1 MEIILY
7 HFFSG
12 NRKAEICGD
21 VVVYLVKSYK
31 SMECNMSWKVH
42 FLDSHLDSFLENLG
56 QWAIG
61 RRAIRGHLHHEK
73 AVPNQVES
81 HYAGLL
87 LPDT

>member
-31 SMECNMSWKVH
+31 SMECNMS
-42 FLDSHLDSFLENLG
+42 
-56 QWAIG
+56 
-61 RRAIRGHLHHEK
+61 
-73 AVPNQVES
+73 
-81 HYAGLL
+81 
-87 LPDT
+87 